1 MKVALLDVSCI
12 MYRAYHAI
20 PKENSAL
27 IGLRAKLKQLNHD
40 RIIACFDS
48 KRSENIRCRS
58 YPEYKANRPTCPSDL
73 CEQFAKAF
81 ELLKEENIEIVK
93 VDGYEADD
101 LIFSIC
107 RDMENDSDIESV
119 QIVSLDKDLLQSL
132 MYRKSF
138 MQYGKEPIYYDDV
151 FLKYDVY
158 PEQFALYLALVG
170 DAADNIPGISGIGP
184 KRAVSLIHKKTFDE
198 IHELYPEVVR
208 YLDLTEL
215 KYVSTSLI

>member
-1 MKVALLDVSCI
+1 

-48 KRSENIRCRS
+48 KRSKNIRCLS

-73 CEQFAKAF
+73 CEQFEKAF

-107 RDMENDSDIESV
+107 RDMENDSDVESV
-119 QIVSLDKDLLQSL
+119 QIVSLDKDLLQIL

-138 MQYGKEPIYYDDV
+138 MQYGKYPVYYDDV

-170 DAADNIPGISGIGP
+170 DAVDNIPGIFGIGP
-184 KRAVSLIHKKTFDE
+184 KRAASLIHKKTFDE
-198 IHELYPEVVR
+198 IHELYPEVVT
-208 YLDLTEL
+208 YLDLTQL
-215 KYVSTSLI
+215 KYIPSVIVS